1 MQQAV
6 RPNTGR
12 NSVSNSFSPPGSR
25 FAYLAGPRH
34 WIHSLYISGEHEQYG
49 DKPNN
54 PKRRH
59 SLKSF
64 TATQL
69 TRGILLTLLLSV
81 PAFAQYPGGGGS
93 ATPTY
98 GSGKAIAVGAAAA
111 AGAGV
116 LYLTL
121 HHRGSLTGC
130 VQSGDDGLSLVDD
143 KKHQTYSLL
152 PGSTDLK
159 SGERVELRGK
169 RSKDGKGIQT
179 FQVSKVVKTLGACS
193 TQSAVS
199 SLYSR

>member
-1 MQQAV
+1 
-6 RPNTGR
+6 
-12 NSVSNSFSPPGSR
+12 
-25 FAYLAGPRH
+25 
-34 WIHSLYISGEHEQYG
+34 LYISGEHG
-49 DKPNN
+49 HHADKPNN

-59 SLKSF
+59 DLKSF
-64 TATQL
+64 TTAQL

-93 ATPTY
+93 GTPTY

-130 VQSGDDGLSLVDD
+130 VQGGDDGFSLVDD
-143 KKHQTYSLL
+143 KNHQTYSLF
-152 PGSTDLK
+152 PSSTDLK

-169 RSKDGKGIQT
+169 KSKGGKGTQT
-179 FQVSKVVKTLGACS
+179 FQVSKIVKNLGACS
-193 TQSAVS
+193 TQ
-199 SLYSR
+199 